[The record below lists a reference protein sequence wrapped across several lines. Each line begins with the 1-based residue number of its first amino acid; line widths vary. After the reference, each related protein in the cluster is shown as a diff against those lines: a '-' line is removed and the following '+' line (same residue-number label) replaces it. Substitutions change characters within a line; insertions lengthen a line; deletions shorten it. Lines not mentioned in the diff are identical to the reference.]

1 MTDSQTDKIMYRVDA
16 GGGERGDYLRAPS
29 NFGSR

>member
-16 GGGERGDYLRAPS
+16 GGGGRGDYLRAPS

>member
-16 GGGERGDYLRAPS
+16 GGGRGDYLRAPS